1 MNIEYIVCGCI
12 ILVFLLMVIICCL
25 RFHRHKKARCLV
37 HSKSDEE
44 KLREINE
51 ALRGFGFAYDLSKDI
66 FYSLEDAWQ
75 RKMGYGKIYDEMAPS
90 MNMVIDCEPI
100 YFDYGDKSYLI
111 ELWKGQYGITTGAEI
126 GIYTAE
132 LQEKEPDKIF
142 YHAAEEE
149 EELLMNMTLWKNGRK
164 LFQRGKIHWWLTG
177 FVLGEFSYPAELML
191 EVSLSFTEPEMLDAF
206 VRGCYRAGY
215 LPDNLHIWCNRV
227 EFRFKMPKTKQPSK
241 RKCRRRLAQW
251 QNRRYCRIYCR
262 VTKCFQRTIDKLY
275 YLMQAY
281 PGVFRIIVKL
291 GRIGSGRK

>member
-1 MNIEYIVCGCI
+1 MNIEYMICGCMV
-12 ILVFLLMVIICCL
+12 LVLLLLVLICGL
-25 RFHRHKKARCLV
+25 RYHRHKKARYNV
-37 HSKSDEE
+37 RTRSDEE
-44 KLREINE
+44 KLRDINS
-51 ALRGFGFAYDLSKDI
+51 ALKGFGFAYDISKDI

-100 YFDYGDKSYLI
+100 YFEYGDKSYLI

-149 EELLMNMTLWKNGRK
+149 KQLLMNMTLWKNGRK
-164 LFQRGKIHWWLTG
+164 IFQRGKIHWWLTG
-177 FVLGEFSYPAELML
+177 FRLGEFSYPGELML
-191 EVSLSFTEPEMLDAF
+191 EVSISFTEPEMLDAF

-227 EFRFKMPKTKQPSK
+227 EFRFAVPKTKQPVK
-241 RKCRRRLAQW
+241 RKFRKRMAQW
-251 QNRRYCRIYCR
+251 QNRHNCRIYGR
-262 VTKCFQRTIDKLY
+262 VTRGFERTIDKLD

-281 PGVFRIIVKL
+281 PRIFHMILKM